1 MDISTDQYLPQEL
14 AHARRDQL
22 DSAGPPARTDAKRDM
37 RRLIQFRWLVVNAI
51 MTVLLIAIDL
61 RYQDHGLSRDGFAL
75 AVRLRL
81 LMATPLILLA
91 IGINR
96 WSTNR
101 QLQFASNGFAT
112 IALVI
117 TATLISR
124 QLQEPL
130 ASRYMMGTELLIFG
144 AALFA
149 ALPWRETVIMIG
161 LSSAAYAAI
170 VSGVLQYPHAAANLD
185 LVVFNFPMT
194 ILALYTR
201 KKMDDQMKKIKVM
214 RRIDAERTEELR
226 KANSMLSK
234 ISNTDALTGAFNRR
248 YLDSF
253 AAKRSTSIVPSRGS
267 GVLMIDVD
275 HFKLFNDHAGHA
287 EGDRCLQLVA
297 AAIQKTMRSNDDFV
311 VRYGGEEFATIL
323 PAAGNSETFAIAERV
338 RHAVSDLQLQHPGLT
353 PGAVVTVSIGASV
366 ASPED
371 SIFEAIQRAD
381 KFLYAAKKH
390 GRNRVAA

>member
-1 MDISTDQYLPQEL
+1 MSTDHCMPHEL
-14 AHARRDQL
+14 VHSRRDQR
-22 DSAGPPARTDAKRDM
+22 DTAGPPAQAGAKRDM

-51 MTVLLIAIDL
+51 MTVLLIAIDQ
-61 RYQDHGLSRDGFAL
+61 RYLDQGLSSDGFAL

-81 LMATPLILLA
+81 LVATPLILLA

-101 QLQFASNGFAT
+101 QLQIASNGFAT

-117 TATLISR
+117 IATLISR

-149 ALPWRETVIMIG
+149 ALPWRETVIMICIA
-161 LSSAAYAAI
+161 SAAYAAI
-170 VSGVLQYPHAAANLD
+170 VSGVLQYPYAASNLD

-201 KKMDDQMKKIKVM
+201 RKMDDQMEKIRVM

-226 KANSMLSK
+226 KANNMLSK
-234 ISNTDALTGAFNRR
+234 ISSTDALTGAFNRR
-248 YLDSF
+248 HLDSF
-253 AAKRSTSIVPSRGS
+253 AEHRSTSMVPARSS

-297 AAIQKTMRSNDDFV
+297 DAIQKAMRSNDDFV
-311 VRYGGEEFATIL
+311 VRYGGEEFAAIL
-323 PAAGNSETFAIAERV
+323 PAASNSESLAVAERV
-338 RHAVSDLQLQHPGLT
+338 RRAVSDLQLTHPGLVH
-353 PGAVVTVSIGASV
+353 GAVVTVSIGASV
-366 ASPED
+366 ASPEE
-371 SIFEAIQRAD
+371 SIFDAIKRAD
-381 KFLYAAKKH
+381 KFLYTAKKH